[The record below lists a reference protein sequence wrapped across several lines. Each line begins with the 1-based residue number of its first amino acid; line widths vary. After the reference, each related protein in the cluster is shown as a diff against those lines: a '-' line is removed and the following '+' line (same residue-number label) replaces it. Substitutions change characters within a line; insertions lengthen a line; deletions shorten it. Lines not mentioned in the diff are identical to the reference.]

1 MSLYVPLPGALRLE
15 KLVKELDL
23 DLTQEE
29 NSLSKWKIG
38 DMDINELK
46 KILSQNNINYK
57 LK

>member
-29 NSLSKWKIG
+29 NSLSKWIIG
-38 DMDINELK
+38 DMNIDELK
-46 KILSQNNINYK
+46 KILFDNKINYK